1 MDFASTA
8 TAIRAAARAVDPGVV
23 VRVNRL
29 EENIAF
35 WQTLSR
41 LVTSLSASLGLL
53 ALLLASIGV
62 YGVVSYVVSRR
73 LREVG
78 IRMALGATTAKVQSM
93 IVRQAMRPVLIGMS
107 IGIIAAAAVSRLL
120 EGVLFGISAFDPIAF
135 IVAPLF
141 LLSVATVATLV
152 PARKAL
158 RLDPMDTLRYE

>member
-1 MDFASTA
+1 
-8 TAIRAAARAVDPGVV
+8 
-23 VRVNRL
+23 
-29 EENIAF
+29 
-35 WQTLSR
+35 
-41 LVTSLSASLGLL
+41 
-53 ALLLASIGV
+53 
-62 YGVVSYVVSRR
+62 
-73 LREVG
+73 
-78 IRMALGATTAKVQSM
+78 
-93 IVRQAMRPVLIGMS
+93 MRPVLIGMS